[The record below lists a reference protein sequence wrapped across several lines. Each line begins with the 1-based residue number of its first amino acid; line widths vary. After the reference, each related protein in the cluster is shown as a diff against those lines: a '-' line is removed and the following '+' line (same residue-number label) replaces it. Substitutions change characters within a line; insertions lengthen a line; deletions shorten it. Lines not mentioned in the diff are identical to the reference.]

1 MGIVVFIS
9 VRHLHLSCLSRNLH
23 RVLQL
28 QTDIM
33 CDLTPWTDIPFP
45 NLILIKLHHFKKS
58 LHNTSLGV
66 HHIPRVLPHTR
77 MCSEQVNKFMGWTFP
92 LGHVFLQEMCRYTP
106 FQVRHALSLTHRLDR
121 EPPSEGN
128 SGDVGLQHSPF

>member
-66 HHIPRVLPHTR
+66 H
-77 MCSEQVNKFMGWTFP
+77 QFMGWTFP